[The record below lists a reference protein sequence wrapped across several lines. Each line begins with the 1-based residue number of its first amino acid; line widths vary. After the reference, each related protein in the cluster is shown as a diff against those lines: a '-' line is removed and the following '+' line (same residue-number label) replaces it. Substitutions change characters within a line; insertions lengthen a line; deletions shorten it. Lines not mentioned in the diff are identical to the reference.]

1 MNKYTYYTRTDLK
14 IECWYELEAKEEPEF
29 VDNIQVTS
37 GYPACAHLYT
47 ASVNGAD
54 IYELLSGTTIRA
66 IEAEILKENS
76 DE

>member
-1 MNKYTYYTRTDLK
+1 MNKYTYYTTNDVQ
-14 IECWYELEAKEEPEF
+14 IECWYELEEKEEPEF

-37 GYPACAHLYT
+37 GYPAYVDLYE
-47 ASVNGAD
+47 AKINGAD
-54 IYELLSGTTIRA
+54 VYEILSDSTIRA